1 MRSRKPCLFTRF
13 RFRGLYVGFIT
24 FGAYKAVEEV
34 QWVALGMPRSVT
46 KAAQQVCSKVR
57 YPSVRAPV
65 KVGRHR
71 RGPGASRGKIDFSTF
86 GI

>member
-24 FGAYKAVEEV
+24 FWCLQQPSGSSSRGHIVQAVRRYS
-34 QWVALGMPRSVT
+34 MIT
-46 KAAQQVCSKVR
+46 

-65 KVGRHR
+65 KVSDPAEDPTR
-71 RGPGASRGKIDFSTF
+71 PEGKN
-86 GI
+86 